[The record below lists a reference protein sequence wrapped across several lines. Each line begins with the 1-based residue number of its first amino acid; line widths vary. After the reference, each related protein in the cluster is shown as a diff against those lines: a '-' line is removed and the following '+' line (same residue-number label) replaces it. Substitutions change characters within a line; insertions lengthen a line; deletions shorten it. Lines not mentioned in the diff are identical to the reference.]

1 MNSKIVII
9 NGPAGVGKTT
19 VARKLALLG
28 ENSACIHGDDFKHY
42 IVNRNL
48 NTVATGLGYKN
59 GATVANNF
67 INGGYELVL
76 FEYVFED
83 ESHLPKFID
92 HLKVDCPVYL
102 ITLWANQGVVVDREA
117 NRSGRERLGKRVLEC
132 YAAMQQALGKLGL
145 VIDTS
150 AMSPDEVVMDIWRK
164 LQKDEGSIKKPLTGL
179 LKPLATK
186 RKQ

>member
-1 MNSKIVII
+1 MSSKIVII

-19 VARKLALLG
+19 IARKLALLG
-28 ENSACIHGDDFKHY
+28 ENSACIHGDDFKHH

-67 INGGYELVL
+67 VNGGYDLVL

-83 ESHLPKFID
+83 ESHLPKFIH
-92 HLKVDCPVYL
+92 HLNVDCPVYL
-102 ITLWANQGVVVDREA
+102 ITLWANQEIVLDREA
-117 NRSGRERLGKRVLEC
+117 NRAGRERLGTRVLEC
-132 YAAMQQALGKLGL
+132 YAAMEQALGKLGL

-150 AMSPDEVVMDIWRK
+150 DRSPDEVVKDIWEK
-164 LQKDEGSIKKPLTGL
+164 LEKDEGLIVSKPGTM
-179 LKPLATK
+179 K
-186 RKQ
+186 RLR